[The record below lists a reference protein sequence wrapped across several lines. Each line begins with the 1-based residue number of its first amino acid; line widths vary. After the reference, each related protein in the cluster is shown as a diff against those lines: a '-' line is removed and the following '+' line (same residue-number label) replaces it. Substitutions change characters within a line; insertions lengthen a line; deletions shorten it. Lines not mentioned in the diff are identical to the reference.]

1 MIRLRLAALC
11 LAALSVAATPVFADD
26 ALDARLKALESQ
38 LRCLVCQ
45 NESIEASDADL
56 ARDLRRAIR
65 QQVAAGAS
73 DRQVMDWMVARY
85 GDFVRLRPPFDG
97 ETILLWST
105 PVLALAI
112 GFGVVLAARR
122 RAASPAR
129 PLTDEEL
136 PLTDEEL
143 ERVRTLLRPAARHD
157 NVVSGH

>member
-1 MIRLRLAALC
+1 LVWAGSALAVSDPNEMLGSRPLELRAEAIG
-11 LAALSVAATPVFADD
+11 
-26 ALDARLKALESQ
+26 RQ

-45 NESIEASDADL
+45 NESVEASDADL
-56 ARDLRRAIR
+56 ARDIRRAIR
-65 QQVAAGAS
+65 RQVAAGAT
-73 DRQVMDWMVARY
+73 DRQVMDWMVRRY

-105 PVLALAI
+105 PVVALAI

-136 PLTDEEL
+136 
-143 ERVRTLLRPAARHD
+143 ERVRALLPPPARHD
-157 NVVSGH
+157 NVASGH